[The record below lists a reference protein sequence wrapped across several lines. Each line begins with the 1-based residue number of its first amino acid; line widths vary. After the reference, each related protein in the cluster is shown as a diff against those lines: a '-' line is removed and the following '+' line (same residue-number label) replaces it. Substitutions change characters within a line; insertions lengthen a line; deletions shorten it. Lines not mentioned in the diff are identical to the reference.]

1 VFLDHDQRVT
11 ASFGGA
17 YKIRSTTLTAD
28 ATVGS
33 GLRSGF
39 ANTGKL
45 PLYAQVNLGVIQH
58 FNEPLLGNFD
68 VRLSVVNAFGR
79 VYELRD
85 GSGIG
90 VGAPQFGPYRAVYAG
105 VTKNF

>member
-1 VFLDHDQRVT
+1 MT

-17 YKIRSTTLTAD
+17 YQLGKTTFTFD
-28 ATVGS
+28 GIVGS

-39 ANTGKL
+39 ANTDHL
-45 PLYAQVNLGVIQH
+45 PFYTQANLGVIH
-58 FNEPLLGNFD
+58 HFNFNEPLIGKFD
-68 VRLSVVNAFGR
+68 ARLLLINAFNR

-90 VGAPQFGPYRAVYAG
+90 VGAPQYGPHIAMYAG